1 MEKQRYANLFQ
12 LYPDACLVTSL
23 SSIVEM
29 ANPAAQALLMA
40 GEGDLVGKALI
51 DFVIEPEQ
59 DRLQQRLEQLQRPDL
74 CIPAWEMTLHNAQ
87 DHPFLAKL
95 TTNCWQDSNGVL
107 EIHWCIQNLSQRQ
120 AAIQALRQV
129 NRSLDTEVGKR
140 TQELTQVNQILQ
152 KKIKTLKKTQ
162 KALKD
167 RTDQERLVE
176 NISRRIYQAIDLDE
190 ILDTTVSEVRQ
201 LNHPSGFVNQILQKK
216 IKTLKKTQ
224 KALKDRTDQ
233 ERLVEN
239 ISRRIY
245 QAIDLDEILDTTV
258 SEVRQFLK
266 VDRVLIY
273 RFKPDWSGTVTVES
287 VAPGTLP
294 ILYTHIEEPCFRST
308 YVQLYQQGRIR
319 AIEDIHTANLGAC
332 HFNLL
337 TAFQVKANLVV
348 PILQEQ
354 QLWGLLIA
362 HHCQAPRHWSQ
373 LEIELLSK
381 LSMQVGIAIQ
391 QAELYEEWQHLATMD
406 GLTEVANRRRFDSY
420 LEEVWQQNLYARTSI
435 TLILADI
442 DFFKQYNDTYGHP
455 AGDECLTVVAK
466 AMKETFK
473 RSTDLVARYGG
484 EEFAILLPGTNIE
497 NSLSLVAHLRN
508 TLKELK
514 IVHQHSPF
522 GRITLSFGIAGLVPG
537 VDELPETLIDIA
549 DQALYQAKANG
560 RNCIA
565 LPPTTT
571 PSELC

>member
-1 MEKQRYANLFQ
+1 VILIEEGSITQKGINNYRKIYQATKAESNRITFFCIWSIFLTKIVAWSNFALMEKQRYANLFQ

-23 SSIVEM
+23 SSIVEV

-140 TQELTQVNQILQ
+140 TQELTQ
-152 KKIKTLKKTQ
+152 
-162 KALKD
+162 
-167 RTDQERLVE
+167 
-176 NISRRIYQAIDLDE
+176 
-190 ILDTTVSEVRQ
+190 
-201 LNHPSGFVNQILQKK
+201 VNQILQKK